1 MLHLK
6 YILNEKYLIC
16 GWDNAECAI
25 VNLDSKT
32 VNFISEIDFKL
43 LLLCNGKIDLDQIK
57 YFNKNI
63 ISKYL
68 KSGIIN
74 ISDGRQER
82 EIVYK
87 KYNNRYVECF
97 QWSIT
102 GKCNS
107 KCRHC
112 YLNSPNQDYDELS
125 EKEIKSIV
133 HQLVKC
139 GIFKVKITGGE
150 PLVSPYFWFILEE
163 LIKNDICIEEIYT
176 NGYLVND
183 RFFYKLSELDIKPI
197 INMSYDGIGSH
208 DWLRGI
214 NGAENAVNKAFELCR
229 KYGFISKA
237 EMCLHKGNIGTLR
250 DSVNH
255 LASLGVQ
262 QVKIGIIFNTELWL
276 SNCENNSIDIKNF
289 YDACI
294 DYLPRYFEDK
304 PDISISIGYIY
315 KYNKSNKKGE
325 IPTDIEFSD
334 LSVDKQYL
342 CKSCRTTMYLLPN
355 GTLLPCM
362 VAASLPKSYFET
374 YPNLK
379 IIGLQEALK
388 FSDLVDFMDMN
399 VQDLI
404 KHNEA
409 CAKCNDLIKCHGG
422 CRLQAMLDNSGDI
435 WSCDKIM
442 CDYYSSNVNKKVRE
456 TISKIFEVS

>member
-1 MLHLK
+1 M
-6 YILNEKYLIC
+6 
-16 GWDNAECAI
+16 
-25 VNLDSKT
+25 
-32 VNFISEIDFKL
+32 
-43 LLLCNGKIDLDQIK
+43 
-57 YFNKNI
+57 
-63 ISKYL
+63 
-68 KSGIIN
+68 
-74 ISDGRQER
+74 
-82 EIVYK
+82 
-87 KYNNRYVECF
+87 
-97 QWSIT
+97 
-102 GKCNS
+102 
-107 KCRHC
+107 
-112 YLNSPNQDYDELS
+112 NSPNQDYDELS

-183 RFFYKLSELDIKPI
+183 RFFYKLSELGIKPI

-276 SNCENNSIDIKNF
+276 SNCENNNIDIKDF

-294 DYLPRYFEDK
+294 DYLPCYFEDK

-334 LSVDKQYL
+334 SSVDRQYL
-342 CKSCRTTMYLLPN
+342 CKSCRTTMYLSPD

-379 IIGLQEALK
+379 VIGLQEALK

-404 KHNEA
+404 KHNET